1 MVKALFY
8 AIFFLYMDGGLHI
21 ALAAERL
28 FTIWG
33 IPVTNSLVTAWCV
46 IAILILTA
54 FLVGRSIT
62 MVPGKVQ
69 SAFEALF
76 EFVLGY
82 MEQTLGTR
90 ELAVRFFPLIATIF
104 LFIFTANMLD
114 YFPLLGSL
122 GFREGTEFMPLF
134 RPVNTDLNVTLAL
147 AIIAFLVIEI
157 SGILALGI
165 LKYGSKFVNFKT
177 GAMGLVVGLLEIIG
191 NLARL
196 VSFSFRLF
204 GNIFAGEVLIAVISS
219 FLPYLLPVPL
229 MMFETFVGLLQ
240 AAIFALLT
248 LVFIKLSIM
257 EPHGEESHQH

>member
-1 MVKALFY
+1 MT
-8 AIFFLYMDGGLHI
+8 GGLHI

-28 FTIWG
+28 GSVFG
-33 IPVTNSLVTAWCV
+33 IPITNSLVTAWV
-46 IAILILTA
+46 VMALLIVA
-54 FLVGRSIT
+54 AYFIGRST
-62 MVPGKVQ
+62 KMTPGKAQ
-69 SAFEALF
+69 SAFELLF
-76 EFVLGY
+76 EFVLDY

-90 ELAVRFFPLIATIF
+90 ALAERFFPLIATIF

-114 YFPLLGSL
+114 YFPLIGSL
-122 GFREGTEFMPLF
+122 GFTRGAEFVPLF

-147 AIIAFLVIEI
+147 AIIVFLTIEI
-157 SGILALGI
+157 SGILALGV

-229 MMFETFVGLLQ
+229 MLFETFVGLLQ

-248 LVFIKLSIM
+248 LVFIKLAIM
-257 EPHGEESHQH
+257 EPHGEEAHAAH

>member
-1 MVKALFY
+1 
-8 AIFFLYMDGGLHI
+8 MDGGLHI
-21 ALAAERL
+21 SLSAERL
-28 FTIWG
+28 GSVFG
-33 IPVTNSLVTAWCV
+33 IPITNTLVTSWIV
-46 IAILILTA
+46 IAFLIAAA
-54 FLVGRSIT
+54 FLVGRAAALK
-62 MVPGKVQ
+62 PGKVQ
-69 SAFEALF
+69 SAFEMLF

-82 MEQTLGTR
+82 MEQTLGSR
-90 ELAVRFFPLIATIF
+90 RLAERFFPLIVTIF
-104 LFIFTANMLD
+104 LFVFSANMLD
-114 YFPLLGSL
+114 YFPLLGSV
-122 GFREGTEFMPLF
+122 GFTHGAEFIPLF

-147 AIIAFLVIEI
+147 AVIVFLTIEI
-157 SGILALGI
+157 SGILALGF

-229 MMFETFVGLLQ
+229 MLFETFVGLLQ

-248 LVFIKLSIM
+248 LVFIKLAIM
-257 EPHGEESHQH
+257 EPHHDDGRAHGEEAHEGAHAAH

>member
-1 MVKALFY
+1 VF
-8 AIFFLYMDGGLHI
+8 
-21 ALAAERL
+21 
-28 FTIWG
+28 G
-33 IPVTNSLVTAWCV
+33 IPITNSLVTAWV
-46 IAILILTA
+46 VMALLIVA
-54 FLVGRSIT
+54 AYFIGRST
-62 MVPGKVQ
+62 KMTPGKVQ
-69 SAFEALF
+69 SAFELLF
-76 EFVLGY
+76 EFVLDY

-90 ELAVRFFPLIATIF
+90 ALAERFFPLIATIF

-114 YFPLLGSL
+114 YFPLIGSL
-122 GFREGTEFMPLF
+122 GFTRGAEFVPLF

-147 AIIAFLVIEI
+147 AIIVFLTIEI
-157 SGILALGI
+157 SGILALGV

-229 MMFETFVGLLQ
+229 MLFETFVGLLQ

-248 LVFIKLSIM
+248 LVFIKLAIM
-257 EPHGEESHQH
+257 EPHGEEAHAAH